1 MHRTT
6 LRTQDCPSAPK
17 ETRLSRTL
25 KQEAGSRRQPGHA
38 LAGSNDPCACAVES
52 QLSHP
57 TVGIPIGSAISCS
70 RTFYLQKTQ
79 QKTSSLAPSTL
90 ALLGLALLRNLVVI
104 INYRDCHRV
113 HLAPA
118 VSLCIS
124 LVSCPSQPTQH
135 LGGPNNPEAAPSKRG
150 DDRSRN
156 RSQSR
161 PASCAPND
169 SLPGSPERQSFF
181 FLFDLLDFLCLCC
194 VLNKRS
200 KERQISNPN
209 RHSFS
214 ASHPLAADWV
224 CPAWTPTL
232 PASPRRWRVHRTAT
246 STYPFSSNMLLTQS
260 LTPACGPSCGLV
272 WRSQ

>member
-1 MHRTT
+1 MQLNRNCRIRRWEFP
-6 LRTQDCPSAPK
+6 LVGQSPVPA
-17 ETRLSRTL
+17 LFI
-25 KQEAGSRRQPGHA
+25 SRRPSKRPA
-38 LAGSNDPCACAVES
+38 
-52 QLSHP
+52 
-57 TVGIPIGSAISCS
+57 
-70 RTFYLQKTQ
+70 
-79 QKTSSLAPSTL
+79 SLAPSTL
-90 ALLGLALLRNLVVI
+90 ALLGLALLWNLVVI
-104 INYRDCHRV
+104 INYRDCPRV

-118 VSLCIS
+118 ISLCIS
-124 LVSCPSQPTQH
+124 LVSCPSQSTQH

-150 DDRSRN
+150 DRSRN
-156 RSQSR
+156 RSHSR

-181 FLFDLLDFLCLCC
+181 FFDLLDLVCLCC

-214 ASHPLAADWV
+214 ASLPLAADWV

-232 PASPRRWRVHRTAT
+232 PASPRRWRAHRTAT
-246 STYPFSSNMLLTQS
+246 LTYPFSSNMLLTQS